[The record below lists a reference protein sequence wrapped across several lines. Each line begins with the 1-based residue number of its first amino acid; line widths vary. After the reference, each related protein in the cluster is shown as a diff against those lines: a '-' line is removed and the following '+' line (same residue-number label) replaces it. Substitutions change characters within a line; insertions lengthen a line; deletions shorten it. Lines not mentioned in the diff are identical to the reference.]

1 MKAEI
6 VSEYREPGFAPV
18 TIKITLESAEELR
31 QVWHRFNLSLPNLK
45 KGYYKPGDFECD
57 FADNPQ
63 DISEVWEVLDN
74 VLGSREIRP

>member
-6 VSEYREPGFAPV
+6 VDEYHKPAFTPV

-45 KGYYKPGDFECD
+45 KGYYKPGDFKCD

-63 DISEVWEVLDN
+63 DISEVFRVLDN
-74 VLGSREIRP
+74 VLGSRGIRP